1 VAAESQGVGDDA
13 ELVDR
18 LRAGD
23 EAAFRMLVA
32 RYQGQLLRLAA
43 SLLPSRA
50 VAEEVVQETWLGVV
64 RGIERFEGR
73 SSVKTWLFRI
83 LVNQARSAGARE
95 GRSMPVD
102 FGHEP
107 VVPPGRFGHDGT
119 WASPP
124 ETWTDEADERLSAE
138 ALARR
143 IGPLVSTLPE
153 VQRQVFLLRDVEGLT
168 AAEVCDALK
177 LSDGNQRVLLHR
189 ARSRMRGM
197 LEAEMGK
204 V

>member
-1 VAAESQGVGDDA
+1 V
-13 ELVDR
+13 
-18 LRAGD
+18 
-23 EAAFRMLVA
+23 
-32 RYQGQLLRLAA
+32 
-43 SLLPSRA
+43 PSRA

-64 RGIERFEGR
+64 RGVERFEGR

-95 GRSMPVD
+95 GRSIPVD

-107 VVPPGRFGHDGT
+107 AVPSGRFGRDGT

-124 ETWTDEADERLSAE
+124 EAWTDEADERISAQ

-143 IGPLVSTLPE
+143 IGPLLSTLPE
-153 VQRQVFLLRDVEGLT
+153 AQRQVFLLRDVEGLT
-168 AAEVCDALK
+168 AAEVCDSLG
-177 LSDGNQRVLLHR
+177 LSEGNQRVLLHR

>member
-1 VAAESQGVGDDA
+1 VGDDA
-13 ELVDR
+13 ELVER

-23 EAAFRMLVA
+23 ASAFRVLVA

-43 SLLPSRA
+43 SLVPSRA
-50 VAEEVVQETWLGVV
+50 IAEEVVQETWLGVV
-64 RGIERFEGR
+64 RGVERFEGR

-83 LVNQARSAGARE
+83 LVNRAHSAGARE
-95 GRSMPVD
+95 RRSIPVD
-102 FGHEP
+102 FAQEP
-107 VVPPGRFGHDGT
+107 AVASGRFGRDGT
-119 WASPP
+119 WTSPP
-124 ETWTDEADERLSAE
+124 ESWTDEADERISAQ

-143 IGPLVSTLPE
+143 IGPLLSTLPE
-153 VQRQVFLLRDVEGLT
+153 AQRQVFLLRDVEGLT
-168 AAEVCDALK
+168 AAEVCDLLK

-204 V
+204 A